1 MVWNLRLMT
10 ILFNVIFFIF
20 FIQQDFPQNY
30 EVNFCFRVGAVSE
43 VRRQTIWYDMRAN
56 SNLRSGE
63 NFVRGDEGTSA
74 DTSHQLSLFPLCPTY
89 EGLPGE
95 LTRPEWGQVGVG
107 RHQDYHLAS
116 TPSMILIKVWGKD
129 FSYWGHSPLSTVKTF
144 WQSVRHFVQLLG
156 VEPSLSRMASD
167 MRRTKGTLAI
177 VLVTSDTS
185 SKSWNVRL
193 PIEN

>member
-107 RHQDYHLAS
+107 RTSGWSPRVNAFN
-116 TPSMILIKVWGKD
+116 D
-129 FSYWGHSPLSTVKTF
+129 FDKSLRERFFVLRT
-144 WQSVRHFVQLLG
+144 QSVIHSEDFLTIRPTFCPVTWCRAESFADGEWHEENQGNTRHC
-156 VEPSLSRMASD
+156 PSH
-167 MRRTKGTLAI
+167 
-177 VLVTSDTS
+177 
-185 SKSWNVRL
+185 
-193 PIEN
+193 